1 MIETQGRWLLCN
13 QTNANMNNHIYYSYI
28 YSSLEQQIEVVQLF
42 LMLEEEGAD

>member
-13 QTNANMNNHIYYSYI
+13 QTNANMNNHIYYSY
-28 YSSLEQQIEVVQLF
+28 SSLEQQIEVVQLF